1 MPFPTPIPRSKESG
15 WVGREMEKLQKKQGK
30 AKGKDGKKI
39 SSNCFFI
46 LDSSFFF
53 FLIFKNAS

>member
-30 AKGKDGKKI
+30 AKGKDGKI